1 MSTTLRLVTTD
12 SNGQIST
19 ITTAALQTLGVAGS
33 NTDSGGVSS
42 KELLG
47 ILLGIGVPTI
57 VILLAILI
65 YMCLRKPPTI
75 VPPVP
80 YPLPVSDPPYAP
92 PKPYSPSR
100 NTRPPSYRSGVAGPT
115 RLLLAPW
122 WFYLVRETASN
133 SFSFWGR
140 QCSPAEWGS
149 GG

>member
-19 ITTAALQTLGVAGS
+19 ITTAALQTLGIAGS
-33 NTDSGGVSS
+33 NADSGGVSS

-75 VPPVP
+75 VAPVP

-92 PKPYSPSR
+92 PKSYSPSR
-100 NTRPPSYRSGVAGPT
+100 NTRPP
-115 RLLLAPW
+115 
-122 WFYLVRETASN
+122 
-133 SFSFWGR
+133 
-140 QCSPAEWGS
+140 
-149 GG
+149 